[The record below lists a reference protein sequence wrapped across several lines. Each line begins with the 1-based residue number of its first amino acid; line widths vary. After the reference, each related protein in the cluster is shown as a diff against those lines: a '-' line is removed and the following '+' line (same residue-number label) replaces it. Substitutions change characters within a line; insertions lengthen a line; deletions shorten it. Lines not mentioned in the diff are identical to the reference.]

1 MGNTKEHRAQMITRA
16 QAEIQI
22 ANLWSEKARNL
33 PKPSA
38 VETES
43 FLDAIGATFNFF
55 KIWIYGLAKDNGDD
69 IMNDFDNDYEGDA
82 DVRLTFRT
90 AQANQLKRIAD
101 AKDPEELWDS
111 INPDKTQDCFAPLFY
126 EEGADT
132 LRLWEFAKHFLT
144 EQQQR
149 EEERQEEEDNQ

>member
-55 KIWIYGLAKDNGDD
+55 KIWIYGQAKDNGDD
-69 IMNDFDNDYEGDA
+69 IMNDFDHDYEGDA
-82 DVRLTFRT
+82 DTRLTFRT
-90 AQANQLKRIAD
+90 AQADQLKRIAD
-101 AKDPEELWDS
+101 AKNPTQLWEAIDPENEAG
-111 INPDKTQDCFAPLFY
+111 CFAPLFC
-126 EEGADT
+126 EEGEDA
-132 LRLWEFAKHFLT
+132 LRLWQFAKHFLT
-144 EQQQR
+144 EQQK
-149 EEERQEEEDNQ
+149 EEERQEEENER